1 MIDGKVSGLAYTVLI
16 VEDDPDL
23 RAMLD
28 QLLFLEGFN
37 TLTAENGSA
46 ALGLLRQPPRPNVI
60 LLDLMMPIMDGWG
73 FRERQRHDAELS
85 TIPVVILS
93 AIADRA
99 ASLEAAAILPKP
111 LNFDQL
117 VTIVRAHCGP

>member
-73 FRERQRHDAELS
+73 FRERQRSDAELS
-85 TIPVVILS
+85 SIPVVILS

-99 ASLEAAAILPKP
+99 TSLEAAAILPKP

-117 VTIVRAHCGP
+117 VTVVRSHCGP